1 MHDCIVAAAG
11 ASSRMGAFKPLL
23 DFRGSTIVQTVVGEA
38 FAAGCRVLLVV
49 GHRGDE
55 IARLFAPSAG
65 VEVLRNAG
73 WECGLLSSIQTAL
86 PAIRSKSFFV
96 MLGDMPFVGREAYGL
111 LARGT
116 FGADPPPR
124 ARIASFEGR
133 KGHPVLVPSAWIP
146 EILALPPEG
155 LLRDYLATMPVEL
168 VDSGSDAALVDL
180 DTPADY
186 ADRLGDPQSG
196 PSAGTRH

>member
-23 DFRGSTIVQTVVGEA
+23 DFRGSTIIQTVVGEA
-38 FAAGCRVLLVV
+38 IAAGCRVLLVV

-55 IARLFAPSAG
+55 LDRLFEGSAL
-65 VEVLRNAG
+65 VQVLRNAG
-73 WECGLLSSIQTAL
+73 WERGLLSSIQAAL
-86 PAIRSKSFFV
+86 PAVRSSAFFV
-96 MLGDMPFVGREAYGL
+96 MLGDMPFVGREVYGL

-116 FGADPPPR
+116 ERGNPSPR

-133 KGHPVLVPSAWIP
+133 KGHPALIPSAWIP
-146 EILALPPEG
+146 EILALPPQG
-155 LLRDYLATMPVEL
+155 MLRDYLATMPVEL
-168 VDSGSDAALVDL
+168 VDTGGDAALVDL

-186 ADRLGDPQSG
+186 ADRLGNPYAG
-196 PSAGTRH
+196 PRH